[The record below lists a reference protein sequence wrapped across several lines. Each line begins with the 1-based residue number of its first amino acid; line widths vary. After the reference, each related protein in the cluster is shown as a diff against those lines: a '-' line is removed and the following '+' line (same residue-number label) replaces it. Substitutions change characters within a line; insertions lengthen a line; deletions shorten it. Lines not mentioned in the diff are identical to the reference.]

1 MTKTLALLLLV
12 AACGDNNHLADDSPV
27 DAGVDAA
34 PALPRAVVV
43 AGDFTP
49 GHPGVMSALDLGS
62 RTIKTNVA
70 PAGAIGEDPIL
81 RAKGHELLVVNRAS
95 GNNVTILDANTFA
108 LVEQLGTG
116 AGSNPQDVAVIGNK
130 LFVATLGN
138 KGAVVLTRGSTA
150 IEEIDLSA
158 DDPDGKPNCNSVFY
172 ANNNLFFSCGL
183 LDDTNMF
190 LPPRGPGKIYVVDP
204 STKTVKHTITMATNN
219 PIALF
224 EQLPMG
230 APHGGDLLMPTIDFG
245 TGMGCVE
252 RITTAGTFGSAGCVV
267 NNTALGSF
275 AFASRVAFYAPTFTG
290 PVAPIVAPPLMY
302 LGVSSYP
309 MGFVRNYD
317 LSSDMML
324 PGALTAS
331 AQVVGDLTI
340 CPGGEL
346 VIADNPPP
354 PSTAA
359 NGLRVY
365 QGSNEKTTAPLA
377 IGLKP
382 SSSHGLVCY

>member
-12 AACGDNNHLADDSPV
+12 AACGDNNHASDDSPV

-34 PALPRAVVV
+34 PALPQAVIV

-49 GHPGVMSALDLGS
+49 GHPGVMSALDIGS

-81 RAKGHELLVVNRAS
+81 RKKGDELLVVNRAS
-95 GNNVTILDANTFA
+95 GNNVTILDASTFA

-116 AGSNPQDVAVIGNK
+116 AGTNPQDVAIIGDK

-138 KGAVVLTRGSTA
+138 KGGVVLTRGSTA
-150 IEEIDLSA
+150 VEAIDLSI
-158 DDPDGKPNCNSVFY
+158 DDPDGKPNCSSVYY
-172 ANNNLFFSCGL
+172 ANNNLYFACGL
-183 LDDTNMF
+183 LDDTNVN
-190 LPPRGPGKIYVVDP
+190 LPPRGPGRIYVVNP
-204 STKTVKHTITMATNN
+204 TTNTIKQTITMNTNN

-224 EQLPMG
+224 EQIPMG
-230 APHGGDLLMPTIDFG
+230 APHGGDLLLPTIDFG
-245 TGMGCVE
+245 TGLGCVE
-252 RITTAGTFGSAGCVV
+252 RIATSGTLGSAGCVV
-267 NNTALGSF
+267 DNSELGTF
-275 AFASRVAFYAPTFTG
+275 AFASRVAFSNPTT
-290 PVAPIVAPPLMY
+290 PSSATPLMF
-302 LGVSSYP
+302 LGVASYP

-317 LSSDMML
+317 LASNMML

-331 AQVVGDLTI
+331 TQVVNDLAI

-346 VIADNPPP
+346 VIGDNPPP
-354 PSTAA
+354 PSTAP

-365 QGSNEKTTAPLA
+365 QGSTEKTTTPLA

-382 SSSHGLVCY
+382 ASSHGLVCY

>member
-12 AACGDNNHLADDSPV
+12 AACGDNNHVGDDSPV
-27 DAGVDAA
+27 DSGVDAA
-34 PALPRAVVV
+34 PVLPRAVVV
-43 AGDFTP
+43 AGDFIP
-49 GHPGVMSALDLGS
+49 GHPGVMSTLDIGS

-81 RAKGHELLVVNRAS
+81 RHKGDELLVVNRAS

-116 AGSNPQDVAVIGNK
+116 AGTNPQDVAIIGNK

-150 IEEIDLSA
+150 VEEIDLSI
-158 DDPDGKPNCNSVFY
+158 DDPDGKPNCSSVYY
-172 ANNNLFFSCGL
+172 ANNQLFFACGL
-183 LDDTNMF
+183 LDDTNAN
-190 LPPRGPGKIYVVDP
+190 LPPRGPGKIYVVNP
-204 STKTVKHTITMATNN
+204 TTNTIKQTITMMTNN

-224 EQLPMG
+224 EQIPLA
-230 APHGGDLLMPTIDFG
+230 APHGGDLLLPTIDFG
-245 TGMGCVE
+245 TGLGCVE
-252 RITTAGTFGSAGCVV
+252 RIATSGTLGSAGCVV
-267 NNTALGSF
+267 DNSALGTF
-275 AFASRVAFYAPTFTG
+275 AFASRVAFYAPEFTG
-290 PVAPIVAPPLMY
+290 PVAPIVVTPLMY

-317 LSSDMML
+317 LASDMML
-324 PGALTAS
+324 PGALTATT
-331 AQVVGDLTI
+331 QVVGDLAL

-354 PSTAA
+354 PSTAP

-365 QGSNEKTTAPLA
+365 QGATEKTAAPLP

-382 SSSHGLVCY
+382 ASSHGLVCY